1 MPLKCV
7 AIDDEPLALE
17 LIKTYVKRFPS
28 LELVAAFED
37 AISGAEYLN
46 QNTVDLLFLD
56 VNMPDI
62 SGVDLARSLTSNPMI
77 IFTTAYRNYAFESY
91 ELQAIDYLLKP
102 IDFKRFTT
110 AVEKAIDFNSYKTV
124 PQETNGDGAIYVYSE
139 YKMVKIWL
147 KDIIYIESMGDYLK
161 IYQDQHEK
169 ALLTLTTMKK
179 ILEKLPENQFAR
191 IHRGFI
197 VAVDK
202 IKSIHNKKVQL
213 ADVELPIGDAYKDFI
228 QQQKGNQ

>member
-1 MPLKCV
+1 MMTLKCV

-28 LELVAAFED
+28 LTLVGSFED
-37 AISGAEYLN
+37 AISGAEFLN

-62 SGVDLARSLTSNPMI
+62 TGVELARSLTNSPMI

-102 IDFKRFTT
+102 IDFNRFTT
-110 AVEKAIDFNSYKTV
+110 AVEKAIDFHSYKTV
-124 PQETNGDGAIYVYSE
+124 PQETNAEAAIYVYSE

-147 KDIIYIESMGDYLK
+147 KDITYIESMGDYLK
-161 IYQDQHEK
+161 IYQEQTEK
-169 ALLTLTTMKK
+169 PLLTLTTMKK
-179 ILEKLPENQFAR
+179 ILEKLPEHQFAR

-197 VAVDK
+197 VALDK
-202 IKSIHNKKVQL
+202 IRSIHGKKVQL
-213 ADVELPIGDAYKDFI
+213 AQIELPIGDAYKDFI
-228 QQQKGNQ
+228 QQQRGN

>member
-28 LELVAAFED
+28 LELIGVFED

-62 SGVDLARSLTSNPMI
+62 TGVELARSLTNSPMI

-110 AVEKAIDFNSYKTV
+110 AVEKAIDFNSYKTA
-124 PQETNGDGAIYVYSE
+124 PQENNGDGAIYVYSE
-139 YKMVKIWL
+139 YKMVKVWL

-161 IYQDQHEK
+161 IYQDRSDK

-197 VAVDK
+197 VAIDK

-213 ADVELPIGDAYKDFI
+213 ADIELPIGDAYKDFI
-228 QQQKGNQ
+228 QQQRGN